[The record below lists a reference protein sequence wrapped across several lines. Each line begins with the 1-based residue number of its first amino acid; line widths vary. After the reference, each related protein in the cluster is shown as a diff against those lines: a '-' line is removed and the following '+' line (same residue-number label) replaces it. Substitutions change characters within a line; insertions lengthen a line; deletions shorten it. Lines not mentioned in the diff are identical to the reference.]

1 MPKSKMNPY
10 LMHPSKFDSENLETH
25 WQRMPD
31 GTMRFP
37 YLEID
42 EDFGSS
48 LGRMIRARRAW
59 DREQSKQSDQKTS

>member
-1 MPKSKMNPY
+1 MPKSKMNPHH
-10 LMHPSKFDSENLETH
+10 MHPSKFDSKNLETH
-25 WQRMPD
+25 WQSMPD

-42 EDFGSS
+42 EDFGAS
-48 LGRMIRARRAW
+48 LGRMIRVRRDW